1 MGVIPPGATGTE
13 LAPPGGVRLPPGMV
27 SVWNGA
33 HKAVIRALSLHCS
46 LIYECLGR
54 FRPDRR

>member
-1 MGVIPPGATGTE
+1 VPVTASAHSKPVTGLGA
-13 LAPPGGVRLPPGMV
+13 MV
-27 SVWNGA
+27 SAWNGA
-33 HKAVIRALSLHCS
+33 HKAVIRALGFHCS